1 MVSIDTLHEK
11 INLALAEIPHSNR
24 PPELYKP
31 INYSLSMGGKR
42 MRPLLCMMACEMFGK
57 EPETSLQAALGIEIF
72 HNFTLLHDDIM
83 DNSPKRRGKT
93 SVYKKWNTNIAILSG
108 DTMFALA
115 YDCLLKTESPYL
127 SKVLKVFNKTAIEV
141 CEGQQMD
148 MNFET
153 SDNVKIADYI
163 DMIRLKT
170 AVLLGASLKIGGI
183 IGGANTQDLDH
194 LYHFGVQLGL
204 SFQLKDDLLDVYGDE
219 EKFGKVSG
227 GDINANKKTY
237 LFLKALEEAKGELH
251 SKLLTCYSNSDLNLD
266 TKVKEVKEIYDHLD
280 IKAFTE
286 KEIERYY
293 LEAISHLDHISV
305 PEEQKESL
313 RTLALKLFKREK

>member
-31 INYSLSMGGKR
+31 INYSLLMGGKR

-57 EPETSLQAALGIEIF
+57 EAETSLQAALGIEIF

-83 DNSPKRRGKT
+83 DNSPKRRGKA
-93 SVYKKWNTNIAILSG
+93 SVYKKWNINIAILSG

-115 YDCLLKTESPYL
+115 YDCLLKTESIYL

-204 SFQLKDDLLDVYGDE
+204 SFQLMDDLLDVYGDE

-266 TKVKEVKEIYDHLD
+266 TKVNEVKAIYTHLD
-280 IKAFTE
+280 IKTFTE

-293 LEAISHLDHISV
+293 LEAISHLDRISV
-305 PEEQKESL
+305 PEIRKEPLRSL
-313 RTLALKLFKREK
+313 AMRLFKRDK